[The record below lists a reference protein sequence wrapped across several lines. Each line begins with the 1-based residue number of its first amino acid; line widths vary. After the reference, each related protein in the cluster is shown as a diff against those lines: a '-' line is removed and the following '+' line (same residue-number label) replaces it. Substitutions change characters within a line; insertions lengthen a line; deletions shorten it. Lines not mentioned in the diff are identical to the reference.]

1 MKYICFIFCV
11 LFVGACSNKS
21 YKDTLFCELDEEVQ
35 DTLLSIS
42 QKVFEHDYE
51 APDMIDFSGYCKLS
65 VKFLSSWV
73 ISKQIVDTVNK
84 KSVSLPTN
92 APMLYIVHNNTI
104 YYPYE
109 YNLLVF
115 GFKNKTKFRTIK
127 MK

>member
-92 APMLYIVHNNTI
+92 APMSYIVHNNTI

>member
-42 QKVFEHDYE
+42 QKVLEHDYE

-84 KSVSLPTN
+84 KSVSMP
-92 APMLYIVHNNTI
+92 YIVHNNTI

>member
-92 APMLYIVHNNTI
+92 APMPYIVHNYTI

>member
-11 LFVGACSNKS
+11 FFVGACSNKS

-92 APMLYIVHNNTI
+92 AQCHISCITTLFIIPMNTTCWYLDLRI
-104 YYPYE
+104 RRNSE
-109 YNLLVF
+109 L
-115 GFKNKTKFRTIK
+115 
-127 MK
+127 

>member
-84 KSVSLPTN
+84 KSVSLQTN
-92 APMLYIVHNNTI
+92 APMPYIVHNNTI

>member
-92 APMLYIVHNNTI
+92 AVSVQKRIW
-104 YYPYE
+104 
-109 YNLLVF
+109 
-115 GFKNKTKFRTIK
+115 
-127 MK
+127 